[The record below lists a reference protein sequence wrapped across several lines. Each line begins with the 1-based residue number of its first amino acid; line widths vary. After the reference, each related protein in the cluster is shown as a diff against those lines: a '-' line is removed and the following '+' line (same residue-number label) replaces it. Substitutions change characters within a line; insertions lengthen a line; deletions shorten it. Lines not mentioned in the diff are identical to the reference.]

1 MTHRKGAAVVKENP
15 RLRRAS
21 VVLLAP
27 RRISAEAEDV
37 VVEVVNFCLRR
48 RDGEGTRR

>member
-1 MTHRKGAAVVKENP
+1 MTHRKV
-15 RLRRAS
+15 LRRNGL
-21 VVLLAP
+21 VLVAP
-27 RRISAEAEDV
+27 RRIPPDVEDV